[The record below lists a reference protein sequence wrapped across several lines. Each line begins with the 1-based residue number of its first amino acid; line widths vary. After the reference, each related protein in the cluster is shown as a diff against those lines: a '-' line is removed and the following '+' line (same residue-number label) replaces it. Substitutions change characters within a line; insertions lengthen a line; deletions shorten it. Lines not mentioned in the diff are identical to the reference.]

1 MKGCLTKV
9 KAFNATIDIIH
20 IDVSGIVTWLVL
32 VIGCWDLHFC
42 MHTRR
47 CCWIPEK
54 IFLVRLRPGCDTDVL
69 NPTSLRRLI
78 HCYRIGSSTWIDI
91 LNRSLR
97 LSHGISELHF
107 CSRGTNTYTR
117 TIILDIIKVNMVLT
131 SRVFVVARFD
141 RYLVISVCLASCFI
155 PADVVLAVL
164 IRPSRDLHSSHT
176 FRIVDIPDDDIKGTC
191 ILVVVL
197 D

>member
-32 VIGCWDLHFC
+32 VICCRDLHFC
-42 MHTRR
+42 MHSRR
-47 CCWIPEK
+47 CCWIPVK
-54 IFLVRLRPGCDTDVL
+54 IFLVRLRPGCNTDVL

-78 HCYRIGSSTWIDI
+78 HRYRKGSSTRINI
-91 LNRSLR
+91 LDPCLCLC
-97 LSHGISELHF
+97 LSISEFDF
-107 CSRGTNTYTR
+107 CSRCSNTHTR
-117 TIILDIIKVNMVLT
+117 AIILDVVEVDMVLT
-131 SRVFVVARFD
+131 SRVLVIAGFN
-141 RYLVISVCLASCFI
+141 RYLVVSVRLTSCFI
-155 PADVVLAVL
+155 PADIVLAVL
-164 IRPSRDLHSSHT
+164 IRPSWDLHSSHT
-176 FRIVDIPDDDIKGTC
+176 FRIVDILNDDVKGTC